1 MERSWHEVGEDV
13 GLEVIDEEEVEEEE
27 EDLEVKKIFK
37 DSKAKH
43 RQIMK
48 GMHTNNVLN
57 HTHVEEVEDV
67 QYKCNS
73 SNSIHVRDVED
84 TCT

>member
-1 MERSWHEVGEDV
+1 MGQEVGLV
-13 GLEVIDEEEVEEEE
+13 VIDDEEVEEEE
-27 EDLEVKKIFK
+27 EDLEVKKIFEDAK
-37 DSKAKH
+37 NKH

-57 HTHVEEVEDV
+57 CTHVEEVEDV
-67 QYKCNS
+67 EYECNS
-73 SNSIHVRDVED
+73 LNSIHVGDVED

>member
-1 MERSWHEVGEDV
+1 M
-13 GLEVIDEEEVEEEE
+13 GLEVIEDEEVEEEE

-37 DSKAKH
+37 DTKAKH
-43 RQIMK
+43 RWIMT

-57 HTHVEEVEDV
+57 CTHVEEVEDV
-67 QYKCNS
+67 EYECNS
-73 SNSIHVRDVED
+73 LNSIHVGDVKD